1 MTASLAPVRV
11 LGLGNVLMGDDAFG
25 PWVIEDLL
33 ARWGFPDGVSVLDVG
48 TPGLDLTP
56 YLADA
61 EAVFLVDT
69 VKGDEPPG
77 TLKVYSRGQLLA
89 RGPQP
94 RVSPHDPGLAE
105 ALFSLDFAGCAPKQ
119 VTLVGV
125 VTGTVAKGIGLTPAL
140 RAAVPAASEEIAGR
154 LAWLGL
160 APRRRPGTATRP
172 WWERPASSPAAVE
185 ASPL

>member
-1 MTASLAPVRV
+1 VIAALAPVRV
-11 LGLGNVLMGDDAFG
+11 LGLGNVLMGDDALG

-33 ARWGFPDGVSVLDVG
+33 ARWEFPEGVSVVDVG

-61 EAVFLVDT
+61 ETVILVDT
-69 VKGDEPPG
+69 VKAEGPPG
-77 TLKVYSRGQLLA
+77 AIRVYSRGELLA

-105 ALFSLDFAGCAPKQ
+105 ALFSLDFAGCAPKS

-125 VTGTVAKGIGLTPAL
+125 VPEKVEKGVRLSPAV

-160 APRRRPGTATRP
+160 RPRRRPGTRTAP
-172 WWERPASSPAAVE
+172 WWEAAAPETVPA
-185 ASPL
+185 

>member
-1 MTASLAPVRV
+1 MTGLAPVRV

-33 ARWGFPDGVSVLDVG
+33 TRWEFPEGVSVVDVG

-69 VKGDEPPG
+69 VKADGPPG

-105 ALFSLDFAGCAPKQ
+105 ALFSLDFAGCAPRE

-125 VTGTVAKGIGLTPAL
+125 VPEKVEKGVRLSPAV
-140 RAAVPAASEEIAGR
+140 RAAVPAASEEVAAR
-154 LAWLGL
+154 LGWLRL
-160 APRRRPGTATRP
+160 RPRRLTGRTTAP
-172 WWERPASSPAAVE
+172 WWEAPIPEAASA
-185 ASPL
+185 

>member
-1 MTASLAPVRV
+1 VTDLAKVRV
-11 LGLGNVLMGDDAFG
+11 LGLGNVLMGDDALG

-33 ARWGFPDGVSVLDVG
+33 ARWEFPEGVSVLDVG

-56 YLADA
+56 YLA
-61 EAVFLVDT
+61 EADHVFLVDT
-69 VKGDEPPG
+69 VKADGPPG

-105 ALFSLDFAGCAPKQ
+105 ALFSLDFAGCAPKE

-125 VTGTVAKGIGLTPAL
+125 VPGKVEKGVALTPAV
-140 RAAVPAASEEIAGR
+140 RAAVPAASEEIAAR
-154 LAWLGL
+154 LGWLGL
-160 APRRRPGTATRP
+160 RPQRRAGTKTEP
-172 WWERPASSPAAVE
+172 WWEARIPETAIT
-185 ASPL
+185 

>member
-1 MTASLAPVRV
+1 VTGGLAPVRV
-11 LGLGNVLMGDDAFG
+11 LGLGNVLMGDDALG

-33 ARWGFPDGVSVLDVG
+33 ARWEFPEGVSVVDVG

-69 VKGDEPPG
+69 VKANGPPG
-77 TLKVYSRGQLLA
+77 SIRVYSRGQLLA

-125 VTGTVAKGIGLTPAL
+125 VPEKVEKGVRLSPAV

-160 APRRRPGTATRP
+160 APRRRPGTAAAP
-172 WWERPASSPAAVE
+172 WWEKSA
-185 ASPL
+185 

>member
-1 MTASLAPVRV
+1 MTGALAPVRV
-11 LGLGNVLMGDDAFG
+11 LGLGNVLMGDDALG
-25 PWVIEDLL
+25 PWVVEDLL
-33 ARWGFPDGVSVLDVG
+33 ARWEFPEGVSVVDVG

-69 VKGDEPPG
+69 VKADAPPG

-125 VTGTVAKGIGLTPAL
+125 VPEKVEKGVRLTPAV
-140 RAAVPAASEEIAGR
+140 RAAVPAASEEVAGR

-160 APRRRPGTATRP
+160 APRRRPGAFTRP
-172 WWERPASSPAAVE
+172 WWERAAS
-185 ASPL
+185 

>member
-1 MTASLAPVRV
+1 VTGSLAPVRV
-11 LGLGNVLMGDDAFG
+11 LGLGNVLMGDDALG

-33 ARWGFPDGVSVLDVG
+33 ARWEFPEGVSVVDVG

-61 EAVFLVDT
+61 EAVILVDT

-77 TLKVYSRGQLLA
+77 TLKVYSRGQLLS
-89 RGPQP
+89 RGPQA

-105 ALFSLDFAGCAPKQ
+105 ALFSLDFAGCAPRQ

-125 VTGTVAKGIGLTPAL
+125 VAGTVATGIGLTPAL
-140 RAAVPAASEEIAGR
+140 RAAVPVASEEIAGR

-160 APRRRPGTATRP
+160 RPLRRAGAATHP
-172 WWERPASSPAAVE
+172 WWERPSRERSSAGV
-185 ASPL
+185 

>member
-1 MTASLAPVRV
+1 MIATLAPVRI

-33 ARWGFPDGVSVLDVG
+33 ARWEFPEGVSVLDVG

-69 VKGDEPPG
+69 VKADAAPG
-77 TLKVYSRGQLLA
+77 SIRIYSRGQLLA

-105 ALFSLDFAGCAPKQ
+105 ALFSLDFAGAAPKQ

-125 VTGTVAKGIGLTPAL
+125 VPGKVEKGVELSPAL
-140 RAAVPAASEEIAGR
+140 RAAVPAVSEEIAGR

-160 APRRRPGTATRP
+160 APRRRPGATAKP
-172 WWERPASSPAAVE
+172 WWEAAVPE
-185 ASPL
+185 TVTA

>member
-1 MTASLAPVRV
+1 VSGLEKVRV
-11 LGLGNVLMGDDAFG
+11 LGLGNVLMGDDALG

-33 ARWGFPDGVSVLDVG
+33 ARWEFPQGVSVVDVG

-69 VKGDEPPG
+69 VKADAPPG
-77 TLKVYSRGQLLA
+77 TLKVYSRGQLLS

-105 ALFSLDFAGCAPKQ
+105 ALFSLDFAGCAPKE

-125 VTGTVAKGIGLTPAL
+125 VPGKVEKGVTLTAAV

-154 LAWLGL
+154 LGWLGL
-160 APRRRPGTATRP
+160 RPARRPGTKTEP
-172 WWERPASSPAAVE
+172 WWEVRIPETACA
-185 ASPL
+185 